1 MPGDRIVAVEEAL
14 SDVSAALS
22 ERGYRVVDL
31 DQETSAGILVLS
43 GQDTDVT
50 GVRTTDRSVP
60 VVVARGRTA
69 REVADEV
76 DRRYPLAGPL
86 H

>member
-1 MPGDRIVAVEEAL
+1 MAVEGGLADVTGAL
-14 SDVSAALS
+14 R

-31 DQETSAGILVLS
+31 ADGADAGMLVVT

-50 GVRTTDRSVP
+50 GVGAVAREAP
-60 VVVARGRTA
+60 LVVAGGRTA

-76 DRRYPLAGPL
+76 DRRYPTRR
-86 H
+86 